1 MKQFDY
7 LILGS
12 GIAGLTFALKV
23 APRGRVA
30 IVTKKDRAESN
41 TNYAQGGIASVT
53 SKEDS
58 FELHVRDTLAAGA
71 GLCKES
77 VVRTIVEEGPARI
90 QELIELGM
98 KFSEREAPSED
109 GGKELDLGREG
120 GHSKRR
126 ILHAKDVT
134 GREIERALLNAIS
147 KQPNIEI
154 FENHIAID
162 LITSQK
168 LGYVGENRCLGAYVF
183 DKKAQSRLDVR
194 RAGHAAGD
202 GRLRQGLSLHDQ
214 SRHRHR
220 RRRGDGVSRRR
231 GDCEHGVCAVSSDVP
246 LSSESKIISHQRS
259 RARRRRHFENAR
271 RRRIHGRYHPLKSLA
286 PRDIVARAID
296 SEMKKSGAEHVWL
309 DITHKPARFI
319 IDRFPNIY
327 QTCLGY
333 GIDITKEPI
342 PVVPAA
348 HYQCGGV
355 VTNVDGE
362 TDIAGLYAVGEVAC
376 TGLHGAN
383 RLASNSLLEALVCAH
398 RAAEKIISA
407 PREKSDLKIPLW
419 QSGNATNADELVV
432 VSHNWDEIRRL
443 MWDYV
448 GIVRTGKRLQRAQS
462 RLAHLQ
468 QEIREYYWN
477 FIVTADLLELR
488 NIATRGGID
497 RALRADAA
505 RKPRA
510 ELQPGFSRLE
520 SRMVAARQRGAEVTA
535 KKTAALLSEDR
546 RFFELNQLQSFSGY
560 SPLAISWRMLS
571 TTCGRSSR

>member
-1 MKQFDY
+1 MVEFRKYSLEMKQFDF
-7 LILGS
+7 LVLGS
-12 GIAGLTFALKV
+12 GIAGLFFALKV

-30 IVTKKDRAESN
+30 IVTKKNRAESN

-58 FELHVRDTLAAGA
+58 FESHVRDTLTAGA
-71 GLCKES
+71 GLCKEN

-90 QELIELGM
+90 AELIELGM
-98 KFSEREAPSED
+98 KFSERDAPGED
-109 GGKELDLGREG
+109 GGKQLDLGREG

-134 GREIERALLNAIS
+134 GREIESALLEAVAR
-147 KQPNIEI
+147 QPNIEI
-154 FENHIAID
+154 FENHLAID

-168 LGYVGENRCLGAYVF
+168 LGYVGTNRCLGAYVF
-183 DKKAQSRLDVR
+183 DKKSGTVKTFVASATVLATGGCGKVYLYTTNPDI
-194 RAGHAAGD
+194 AT
-202 GRLRQGLSLHDQ
+202 
-214 SRHRHR
+214 
-220 RRRGDGVSRRR
+220 GDGVAMAYRAGAPVADMEFVQFHPTCLYHPKAKSFLISEAVR
-231 GDCEHGVCAVSSDVP
+231 GEGGV
-246 LSSESKIISHQRS
+246 LRS
-259 RARRRRHFENAR
+259 LAGVEFMDA
-271 RRRIHGRYHPLKSLA
+271 YHPLKSLA
-286 PRDIVARAID
+286 PRDVVARAID

-319 IDRFPNIY
+319 IERFPNIY
-327 QTCLGY
+327 ETCLRY

-355 VTNVDGE
+355 VTSVDGE
-362 TDIAGLYAVGEVAC
+362 TEIAGLYAIGEVAC

-398 RAAEKIISA
+398 RAAEKIISI
-407 PREKSDLKIPLW
+407 PREKMDLKIPLW
-419 QSGNATNADELVV
+419 QSGSATNADELVV

-477 FIVTADLLELR
+477 FIVTSDLLELR
-488 NIATRGGID
+488 NIATV
-497 RALRADAA
+497 
-505 RKPRA
+505 A
-510 ELQPGFSRLE
+510 ELIVRCALMRPE
-520 SRMVAARQRGAEVTA
+520 SRGLHYNLDFPGTNSEWAQRDSVLQ
-535 KKTAALLSEDR
+535 K
-546 RFFELNQLQSFSGY
+546 EL
-560 SPLAISWRMLS
+560 
-571 TTCGRSSR
+571 

>member
-1 MKQFDY
+1 MKQFDF

-12 GIAGLTFALKV
+12 GIAGLSFALKV
-23 APRGRVA
+23 APHGCVA
-30 IVTKKDRAESN
+30 IVTKKNRAESN

-58 FELHVRDTLAAGA
+58 FELHVRDTLEAGA
-71 GLCKES
+71 GLCKEK

-98 KFSEREAPSED
+98 KFSEREIPKSHGAH
-109 GGKELDLGREG
+109 ELDLGREG

-134 GREIERALLNAIS
+134 GREIETALLNAVS
-147 KQPNIEI
+147 QQPNISI
-154 FENHIAID
+154 FENHLAID

-168 LGYVGENRCLGAYVF
+168 VQKSEVRSQRSERNQCLGAYVF
-183 DKKAQSRLDVR
+183 DKKNNRVETFVAPVTLLATGGCGKVYLYTTNPDI
-194 RAGHAAGD
+194 AT
-202 GRLRQGLSLHDQ
+202 
-214 SRHRHR
+214 
-220 RRRGDGVSRRR
+220 GDGVAMAFRAGATIANMEFVQFHPTCLYHPKAKSFLISEAVR
-231 GDCEHGVCAVSSDVP
+231 GEGGVLKSLD
-246 LSSESKIISHQRS
+246 
-259 RARRRRHFENAR
+259 
-271 RRRIHGRYHPLKSLA
+271 GREFMDGVHPLKSLA

-296 SEMKKSGAEHVWL
+296 SEMKKSGADHVLL
-309 DITHKPARFI
+309 DISHKPAEFI
-319 IDRFPNIY
+319 IERFPNIY

-362 TDIAGLYAVGEVAC
+362 TDIAGLFAVGEVSC

-383 RLASNSLLEALVCAH
+383 RLASNSLLEAMVCAH
-398 RAAEKIISA
+398 RAAQKILSK
-407 PREKSDLKIPLW
+407 PLSKSETQIPPW

-448 GIVRTGKRLQRAQS
+448 GIVRTNKRLQRAQS
-462 RLAHLQ
+462 RLALLQ
-468 QEIREYYWN
+468 HEIHDYYWN

-488 NIATRGGID
+488 NIATV
-497 RALRADAA
+497 
-505 RKPRA
+505 A
-510 ELQPGFSRLE
+510 ELIVNCALQRPE
-520 SRMVAARQRGAEVTA
+520 SRGLNYNLDFPEAKVEWAQRDSIVR
-535 KKTAALLSEDR
+535 KK
-546 RFFELNQLQSFSGY
+546 F
-560 SPLAISWRMLS
+560 
-571 TTCGRSSR
+571 

>member
-1 MKQFDY
+1 MKQLDY
-7 LILGS
+7 LVLGS
-12 GIAGLTFALKV
+12 GIAGLTFALQV

-58 FELHVRDTLAAGA
+58 FGLHVRDTLEAGA
-71 GLCKES
+71 GLCKEN

-90 QELIELGM
+90 AELIALGM
-98 KFSEREAPSED
+98 KFSEREIPASH
-109 GGKELDLGREG
+109 GAHELDLGKEG

-134 GREIERALLNAIS
+134 GREIERALLDAVS

-154 FENHIAID
+154 FENHLAID

-168 LGYVGENRCLGAYVF
+168 LGYVGANRCLGAYVF
-183 DKKAQSRLDVR
+183 DKKSGEVEIFSAPVTVLATGGCGKVYLYTTNPDI
-194 RAGHAAGD
+194 AT
-202 GRLRQGLSLHDQ
+202 
-214 SRHRHR
+214 
-220 RRRGDGVSRRR
+220 GDGVAMAYRAGASIANMEFVQFHPTCLYHPKAKSFLISEAVR
-231 GDCEHGVCAVSSDVP
+231 GEGGVLKSLDGKEFMDGV
-246 LSSESKIISHQRS
+246 
-259 RARRRRHFENAR
+259 
-271 RRRIHGRYHPLKSLA
+271 HPLKSLA

-296 SEMKKSGAEHVWL
+296 SEMKKSGADCVLL

-319 IDRFPNIY
+319 IERFPNIY
-327 QTCLGY
+327 QTCLRY

-362 TDIAGLYAVGEVAC
+362 SDIAGLFAVGEAAC

-398 RAAEKIISA
+398 RAAGNVITNFKSQI
-407 PREKSDLKIPLW
+407 SDLRIPAW

-448 GIVRTGKRLQRAQS
+448 GIVRTNKRLQRAQK
-462 RLAHLQ
+462 RIANLQ
-468 QEIREYYWN
+468 EEIHDYYWN
-477 FIVTADLLELR
+477 FIVTSDLLELR
-488 NIATRGGID
+488 NISTV
-497 RALRADAA
+497 
-505 RKPRA
+505 A
-510 ELQPGFSRLE
+510 ELIVKSALMRPE
-520 SRMVAARQRGAEVTA
+520 SRGLNYNLDFPNANPGWAQRDSVLR
-535 KKTAALLSEDR
+535 K
-546 RFFELNQLQSFSGY
+546 
-560 SPLAISWRMLS
+560 
-571 TTCGRSSR
+571 

>member
-7 LILGS
+7 LVLGS
-12 GIAGLTFALKV
+12 GIAGLSFALKV

-58 FELHVRDTLAAGA
+58 FESHVRDTLTAGA
-71 GLCKES
+71 GLCKKD
-77 VVRTIVEEGPARI
+77 VVRTIVEDGPARI
-90 QELIELGM
+90 AELIELGM
-98 KFSEREAPSED
+98 KFSERDAPDKD
-109 GGKELDLGREG
+109 GGIQLDLGREG

-134 GREIERALLNAIS
+134 GREIERALLNAAS
-147 KQPNIEI
+147 RQPNIEI

-168 LGYVGENRCLGAYVF
+168 LGYVGTNRCLGAYVF
-183 DKKAQSRLDVR
+183 DKKSGGVETF
-194 RAGHAAGD
+194 AAPVTILATGGCGKVYLYTTNPD
-202 GRLRQGLSLHDQ
+202 IAT
-214 SRHRHR
+214 
-220 RRRGDGVSRRR
+220 GDGVAMAYRAGAPVADMEFIQFHPTCLYHPKAKSFLISEAVR
-231 GDCEHGVCAVSSDVP
+231 GEGGVLKSLEGVEFMDV
-246 LSSESKIISHQRS
+246 
-259 RARRRRHFENAR
+259 
-271 RRRIHGRYHPLKSLA
+271 YHPLKSLA
-286 PRDIVARAID
+286 PRDVVARAID

-319 IDRFPNIY
+319 IERFPNIY
-327 QTCLGY
+327 QTCLRY

-362 TDIAGLYAVGEVAC
+362 TDIPGLYAVGEVAC

-398 RAAEKIISA
+398 RAAEKVAAGVPPAVEGGILPPGAPPGMSA
-407 PREKSDLKIPLW
+407 ETKSTSGKMPDATFKIPLW

-477 FIVTADLLELR
+477 FIVTSDLLELR
-488 NIATRGGID
+488 NIATV
-497 RALRADAA
+497 
-505 RKPRA
+505 A
-510 ELQPGFSRLE
+510 ELIVRCALMRPE
-520 SRMVAARQRGAEVTA
+520 SRGLHYNLDYPAADPEWAQRDTVLR
-535 KKTAALLSEDR
+535 KS
-546 RFFELNQLQSFSGY
+546 
-560 SPLAISWRMLS
+560 
-571 TTCGRSSR
+571 

>member
-1 MKQFDY
+1 MKQFDF

-12 GIAGLTFALKV
+12 GIAGLTFALRV

-53 SKEDS
+53 SKEDT

-77 VVRTIVEEGPARI
+77 VVRTIVEDGPARI

-134 GREIERALLNAIS
+134 GREIERALLAAVAA
-147 KQPNIEI
+147 QPNIEI
-154 FENHIAID
+154 FENHVAID

-183 DKKAQSRLDVR
+183 DKKAARVETFSAPVTLLATGGCGKVYLYTTNPDI
-194 RAGHAAGD
+194 AT
-202 GRLRQGLSLHDQ
+202 
-214 SRHRHR
+214 
-220 RRRGDGVSRRR
+220 GDGVAMAFRAGAAIANMEFVQFHPTCLYHPKAKSFLISEAVR
-231 GDCEHGVCAVSSDVP
+231 GEGGVLKTLD
-246 LSSESKIISHQRS
+246 
-259 RARRRRHFENAR
+259 
-271 RRRIHGRYHPLKSLA
+271 GREFMDAHHPLKSLA

-296 SEMKKSGAEHVWL
+296 SEMKKSGADCVHL

-319 IDRFPNIY
+319 IERFPNIY
-327 QTCLGY
+327 QTCLRY

-362 TDIAGLYAVGEVAC
+362 TEIPGLYAVGEVAH

-398 RAAEKIISA
+398 RAAEKIISLPVA
-407 PREKSDLKIPLW
+407 KIVLTIPPW
-419 QSGNATNADELVV
+419 QSGSAHNPDEMVV
-432 VSHNWDEIRRL
+432 VAHNWDEIRRL

-488 NIATRGGID
+488 NIATV
-497 RALRADAA
+497 
-505 RKPRA
+505 A
-510 ELQPGFSRLE
+510 ELIVRCALLRPE
-520 SRMVAARQRGAEVTA
+520 SRGLNYNLDFPNLNSDWAQRDSVV
-535 KKTAALLSEDR
+535 R
-546 RFFELNQLQSFSGY
+546 RGN
-560 SPLAISWRMLS
+560 
-571 TTCGRSSR
+571 

>member
-1 MKQFDY
+1 VKQFDY

-23 APRGRVA
+23 APNQRVA

-71 GLCKES
+71 GLCKEN
-77 VVRTIVEEGPARI
+77 VVRTIVEEGPPRI
-90 QELIELGM
+90 AELIALGM
-98 KFSEREAPSED
+98 QFSDREMPGED
-109 GGKELDLGREG
+109 GGRELDLGREG

-126 ILHAKDVT
+126 ILHAKDIT
-134 GREIERALLNAIS
+134 GREIERALLAAVS
-147 KQPNIEI
+147 RQPNIEI

-168 LGYVGENRCLGAYVF
+168 LGYVGPNRCLGAYVF
-183 DKKAQSRLDVR
+183 DKVANRVWTFTAPATLLATGGCGKVYLYSTNPDIAT
-194 RAGHAAGD
+194 
-202 GRLRQGLSLHDQ
+202 
-214 SRHRHR
+214 
-220 RRRGDGVSRRR
+220 GDGVAMAYRAGATIANMEFVQFHPTCLYHPKAKSFLISEAVR
-231 GDCEHGVCAVSSDVP
+231 GEGAVLKTIDGQ
-246 LSSESKIISHQRS
+246 EFMD
-259 RARRRRHFENAR
+259 A
-271 RRRIHGRYHPLKSLA
+271 YHPLKSLA

-296 SEMKKSGAEHVWL
+296 TEMKKSGAGHVWL

-319 IDRFPNIY
+319 ISRFPNIY

-333 GIDITKEPI
+333 GIDITKDPI

-355 VTNVDGE
+355 LTDVDGQ
-362 TDIAGLYAVGEVAC
+362 TDIAGLYAVGEAAC

-398 RAAEKIISA
+398 RAAQKAAATRPADIDNIA
-407 PREKSDLKIPLW
+407 IPLW

-448 GIVRTGKRLQRAQS
+448 GIVRTNKRLQRAQK
-462 RLAHLQ
+462 RLANLQ
-468 QEIREYYWN
+468 EEIRDYYWN
-477 FIVTADLLELR
+477 FTVTADLLELR
-488 NIATRGGID
+488 NIATV
-497 RALRADAA
+497 
-505 RKPRA
+505 A
-510 ELQPGFSRLE
+510 ELIVRCALMRPE
-520 SRMVAARQRGAEVTA
+520 SRGLNFNLDFPAPNPDWAQRD
-535 KKTAALLSEDR
+535 SIIR
-546 RFFELNQLQSFSGY
+546 RGN
-560 SPLAISWRMLS
+560 
-571 TTCGRSSR
+571 